1 MTDNPLAR
9 RRKDLLRDDGTQA
22 MGKLY
27 RCMVEVRGYELDSFG
42 HVNHGVYISYL
53 EHARWKMLEEEGITL
68 AKFNEWKMW
77 PVIIGVESHYLKPT
91 YMGDQLEIRTQ
102 VVHWDRASFTFEQNI
117 YRIAHA
123 GAGRGETVVVKAKIR
138 SVMVDHD
145 GRLVRRPQELNRIWE
160 EARKA

>member
-1 MTDNPLAR
+1 MTDNTLAR
-9 RRKDLLRDDGTQA
+9 RRKELLNADGSKA

-27 RCMVEVRGYELDSFG
+27 CCAVEVRGYELDSFG

-102 VVHWDRASFTFEQNI
+102 VVHWDRASFTFEQEI
-117 YRIAHA
+117 F
-123 GAGRGETVVVKAKIR
+123 RGDTIVVKAKIR
-138 SVMVDHD
+138 SVMVDHQ
-145 GRLVRRPQELNRIWE
+145 GKLVRRPEELNRIWE
-160 EARKA
+160 EARRT